1 MGRKESQVY
10 ILCKKRRSGIES
22 QQFLYSYYIPE
33 RRSFRDRRR
42 MAERE
47 ISCDMTGGIEYRE
60 ALAV

>member
-10 ILCKKRRSGIES
+10 LLCKKRRSGIER
-22 QQFLYSYYIPE
+22 QQFLYSYYISE
-33 RRSFRDRRR
+33 RKSFRDRRR

-60 ALAV
+60 PLAI